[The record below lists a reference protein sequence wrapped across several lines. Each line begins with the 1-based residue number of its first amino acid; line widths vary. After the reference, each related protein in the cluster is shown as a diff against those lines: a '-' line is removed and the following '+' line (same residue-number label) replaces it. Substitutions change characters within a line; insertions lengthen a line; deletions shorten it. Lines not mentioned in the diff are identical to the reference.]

1 MIVYKLIILSL
12 LLLPNYLLAK
22 EYKIEM
28 FFTTNNISM
37 DLPNNNTYIHVSA
50 PAVWKDSNGDYG
62 NLICYGRIIT
72 NKKKGTELDLFCS
85 AKNQEN
91 DKFWFRMTRN
101 SQEMDSGI
109 GISSYL
115 DGTGK
120 YENFKGMQ
128 CKYAAK
134 LFEINSIINQKCKF
148 PSE

>member
-1 MIVYKLIILSL
+1 MIKLIILIL
-12 LLLPNYLLAK
+12 LIVPNYLLGK

-37 DLPNNNTYIHVSA
+37 DLPDNNKYIHVSA

-72 NKKKGTELDLFCS
+72 NKNIGTELDLFCS
-85 AKNQEN
+85 AKNQQN
-91 DKFWFRMTRN
+91 DKFWFRMIRN
-101 SQEMDSGI
+101 SKEMDAGI
-109 GISSYL
+109 GISKYL

-120 YENFKGMQ
+120 YIKFKGIE

-134 LFEINSIINQKCKF
+134 LFEINSLINQKCII
-148 PSE
+148 SNE